1 MCTASGDDALTFSK
15 LAAPPTVSACHI
27 TNYAKNTDGWVW
39 NLGRV
44 QQHFGEAVWG
54 EIWARMLRSAG
65 LTVAAARQS
74 LQEATEWLQPSIQH
88 YGFQLLGF
96 DYLVDSSR
104 QPWLLEV
111 NSAPSITVHHAN
123 PETCRL
129 IHAAKYA
136 MLQDML
142 QLVQHRLYSDTT
154 GPKTGRRR
162 PTRPLKRAQ
171 QGTAA
176 ESGVWGG
183 SVSGGGGRAG
193 HISTSLDLFNEMP
206 TGDRGVV
213 ATRTIA
219 KGEQLMLL
227 PLQRVLH
234 LPSLDDFIKNPALY
248 EATATKFLLEF
259 TPTLSAFT
267 ATVMLLL
274 SEFARGKE
282 SPFREYLASL
292 PQEVDCL
299 LSWSKEDK
307 DELKGTAIDDEGREQ
322 TQAFFAR
329 EALPVISA
337 RPDLWPAPWNSV
349 SRFGQVAGVAQ
360 SRAFHME
367 ESNWVTGSAKESSNL
382 YLLPAVDMINHASD
396 PSRRNAILSKL
407 NQPMSKV
414 VGGAEQAVEWAF
426 CVTAECDIPAG
437 QEVLHSYGD
446 LGDAALLQTYGFV
459 DAAIGTE
466 DEPFVNPCN
475 HVLIPFQSIQRVC
488 RQMNKDQGDDDSGF
502 SKAKKASAAATHK
515 QLEDRKVAM
524 LVSCK
529 LLQAAA
535 PANTEFVLTL
545 GNPLPDT
552 LLTVIQVLLMLE
564 GEFAMLLA
572 NNGPKDGEAYSLG
585 TDLLEEDAEFGEMV
599 AFALVQVLDIAS
611 HRYPTTAAQDVTM
624 LANAEG
630 FRSLRHFY
638 AVSVRLGEKQIL
650 AEASKA
656 VVQMI
661 VDARSGD
668 PPGGASDD
676 VASDDDEGDEESEG
690 EASDESEGE
699 ASEGHTQP
707 AVAPA
712 RHTPDTVWPPGAGHP
727 VLARAGLAPSR
738 KRRKGLGAEALVDQA
753 GSDDEGEADDGEDD
767 DAPDSD
773 DSDKVGY
780 GAGFDDNDGP
790 GEAHD
795 RAHAGNGKAKK

>member
-1 MCTASGDDALTFSK
+1 MLQVVQRYIANPVLVHGRKFHLRVWVVVTQHAPLQAYMHRCGLALFSSAPYTADEPAMCTASGDDALTFSK

-96 DYLVDSSR
+96 DYLLDSSL

-123 PETCRL
+123 PDICQL
-129 IHAAKYA
+129 IHDAKN
-136 MLQDML
+136 
-142 QLVQHRLYSDTT
+142 S
-154 GPKTGRRR
+154 
-162 PTRPLKRAQ
+162 
-171 QGTAA
+171 
-176 ESGVWGG
+176 
-183 SVSGGGGRAG
+183 
-193 HISTSLDLFNEMP
+193 
-206 TGDRGVV
+206 
-213 ATRTIA
+213 
-219 KGEQLMLL
+219 
-227 PLQRVLH
+227 
-234 LPSLDDFIKNPALY
+234 ALY

-349 SRFGQVAGVAQ
+349 SRFAQVAGVVQ